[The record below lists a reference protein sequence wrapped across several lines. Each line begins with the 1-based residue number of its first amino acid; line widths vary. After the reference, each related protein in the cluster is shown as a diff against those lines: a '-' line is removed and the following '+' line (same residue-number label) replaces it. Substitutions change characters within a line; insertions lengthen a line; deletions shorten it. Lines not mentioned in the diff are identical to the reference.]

1 MKRMIAGTLV
11 LVFLL
16 SGCTSSN
23 VPQTGELFIM
33 STYVTQQVYGEHAD
47 EAIRA
52 VNELLEAYD
61 ATLSLYKEDSEI
73 SRINQNAGI
82 APTAVSAET
91 FSLIQKAKQYSE
103 SSGGLFDLT
112 VAPLST
118 LWGVNSENPRVPSD
132 EEIAAALDLVDYRD
146 VILKESEQT
155 VYLKR
160 EGMAIDLGGIAK
172 GFFCEKIEQI
182 YRQYGVSSALVSI
195 GGNIYT
201 YEQKPDGESYRL
213 GIRNPNDLNGSS
225 VMGILCSHDEVVS
238 TSGAYERYFEQDG
251 MLYHHILDL
260 ETGFPAQ
267 SDLLSVTV
275 ICKDGGLADFLSTAL
290 YLEGSK
296 AIASYLDSEQF
307 QVIVIDQNN
316 QVYISPSLNER
327 FTITDSAFLLSEAV
341 YSE

>member
-1 MKRMIAGTLV
+1 MKRMIAGILTFV
-11 LVFLL
+11 LLL

-23 VPQTGELFIM
+23 MQQTGELFIM

-47 EAIRA
+47 EAIHA

-61 ATLSLYKEDSEI
+61 ATFSLYKEDSEI
-73 SRINQNAGI
+73 NRINQNAG
-82 APTAVSAET
+82 TAVSEET

-118 LWGVNSENPRVPSD
+118 LWGINSENPRVPSD
-132 EEIAAALDLVDYRD
+132 EEIAAALNLVDYRD
-146 VILKESEQT
+146 VILEESEQT

-172 GFFCEKIEQI
+172 GFFCEKIEEI
-182 YRQYGVSSALVSI
+182 YRQYDVSSALVSI

-201 YEQKPDGESYRL
+201 YGQKPDGESYRL

-225 VMGILCSHDEVVS
+225 IMGILSSHDEVVS

-275 ICKDGGLADFLSTAL
+275 ICKDGGLADFLSTTL
-290 YLEGSK
+290 YLEGRK
-296 AIASYLDSEQF
+296 AISSYLNSEQF

-316 QVYISPSLNER
+316 QVYISPSLKER

>member
-1 MKRMIAGTLV
+1 MKRMIAGALALV
-11 LVFLL
+11 LLL

-23 VPQTGELFIM
+23 MPQTGELFIM
-33 STYVTQQVYGEHAD
+33 STYVTQQVYGEHAG
-47 EAIRA
+47 EAILA
-52 VNELLEAYD
+52 VNELLGAYD

-82 APTAVSAET
+82 APTAVSGET

-103 SSGGLFDLT
+103 LSDGLFDLT

-118 LWGVNSENPRVPSD
+118 LWGISSENPRVPSD
-132 EEIAAALDLVDYRD
+132 EEIAVALDLVDYQN
-146 VILKESEQT
+146 VILAESGKT

-160 EGMAIDLGGIAK
+160 KGMAIDLGGVAK
-172 GFFCEKIEQI
+172 GFFCEKIEEV

-201 YEQKPDGESYRL
+201 YGQKPDGESYRL

-225 VMGILCSHDEVVS
+225 VMGILSSHDEVVS

-251 MLYHHILDL
+251 ILYHHILDL
-260 ETGFPAQ
+260 ETGFPAE

-275 ICKDGGLADFLSTAL
+275 ICKDGGMADFLSTAL
-290 YLEGSK
+290 YLAGSK
-296 AIASYLDSEQF
+296 AIESYLNDERF
-307 QVIVIDQNN
+307 QVIVIDQKN
-316 QVYISPSLNER
+316 QVYISPSLKER
-327 FTITDSAFLLSEAV
+327 FTITDSAFLLSEAS

>member
-1 MKRMIAGTLV
+1 MKRMIAGVLA

-16 SGCTSSN
+16 SGCKSSN
-23 VPQTGELFIM
+23 MLQTGELFIM

-47 EAIRA
+47 EAIHA
-52 VNELLEAYD
+52 VNTLLEEYD
-61 ATLSLYKEDSEI
+61 ATFSLYKEGSEI
-73 SRINQNAGI
+73 NRINQNAGTT
-82 APTAVSAET
+82 PSAVSEET

-103 SSGGLFDLT
+103 LSGGLFDLT

-118 LWGVNSENPRVPSD
+118 LWGVNSKNPRVPSD
-132 EEIAAALDLVDYRD
+132 EEIAAALDLVNYRD
-146 VILKESEQT
+146 VVLDESEQT

-160 EGMAIDLGGIAK
+160 KGMAIDLGGIAK
-172 GFFCEKIEQI
+172 GFFCEKIEEI

-201 YEQKPDGESYRL
+201 YGQKPDGESYRL

-225 VMGILCSHDEVVS
+225 VMGILSSHDEVVA

-251 MLYHHILDL
+251 ILYHHILDL
-260 ETGFPAQ
+260 ETGFPAE

-275 ICKDGGLADFLSTAL
+275 ICKDGGLADFLSTTL
-290 YLEGSK
+290 YLAGSK
-296 AIASYLDSEQF
+296 AIESCLDDEHF

-316 QVYISPSLNER
+316 QVYISPSLKER
-327 FTITDSAFLLSEAV
+327 FTVTDSAFLLSEAA
-341 YSE
+341 